1 MNTNQPRMSR
11 TDPCSS
17 SPWCRNPGHTA
28 TSRSSEQ
35 ELWSA
40 QPSHLPC
47 SHPSGAGTA
56 TGKVQT
62 LPSRGRNISLLFAE
76 RVFLMKM
83 LLVKS
88 RTSAGITAACR
99 RRWENPLEVGKSTG
113 SGKTHWSPAVGA
125 GTARTAVGQPPPV
138 PCDGIPQHCGGSAP
152 SQFPH
157 SREIVEN
164 H

>member
-1 MNTNQPRMSR
+1 MNTNQPRMSC

-62 LPSRGRNISLLFAE
+62 SFQRQKHQPAVRRARFPNENAPGQKQNISRNYC
-76 RVFLMKM
+76 RVQK
-83 LLVKS
+83 
-88 RTSAGITAACR
+88 
-99 RRWENPLEVGKSTG
+99 EVGKSTG

-125 GTARTAVGQPPPV
+125 GTARTAVGLPPPV

-157 SREIVEN
+157 SREIIEN

>member
-1 MNTNQPRMSR
+1 MNTNQPRMSH

-62 LPSRGRNISLLFAE
+62 LPSRGRNISLPFAE
-76 RVFLMKM
+76 LVFLMKM

-99 RRWENPLEVGKSTG
+99 RRWENPLEVGKPTGVQLWVVDVLAHPGQLWGSHRRCPVTESRSTAAAPPLP
-113 SGKTHWSPAVGA
+113 SFPIPGK
-125 GTARTAVGQPPPV
+125 
-138 PCDGIPQHCGGSAP
+138 
-152 SQFPH
+152 
-157 SREIVEN
+157 
-164 H
+164 